1 MKPFMFF
8 YFDWFYLQNVA
19 EMLENVTDPGYLSQ
33 TTPFTFQTFQ
43 CPKRLKIALVLLQ
56 SKKNFL
62 TLYADRSLPD
72 FLFLGKVYESEKYRL

>member
-1 MKPFMFF
+1 
-8 YFDWFYLQNVA
+8 
-19 EMLENVTDPGYLSQ
+19 MLENVTDPGYLSQ
-33 TTPFTFQTFQ
+33 MTPFTFQTFQ

-72 FLFLGKVYESEKYRL
+72 FLFLGNLSTPWILVFGKYIFTTPTTETT